1 VVKTV
6 WELLDGLHPETA
18 SHEKLITFVKDR
30 PEHNSRYSLCVEK
43 MKEETGRGTGIKFEE
58 GMRKTVEWYLMGED
72 WLRDKIK
79 YMSNSEKNLRKYL
92 IGCIYSFK
100 TLLNLSDFSGNFGFR
115 IIQKE

>member
-43 MKEETGRGTGIKFEE
+43 MKEEIEWEARVKFEKVIA
-58 GMRKTVEWYLMGED
+58 KTVEWYMGNQK
-72 WLRDKIK
+72 WLRMGVNRGFMRRND
-79 YMSNSEKNLRKYL
+79 EKK
-92 IGCIYSFK
+92 
-100 TLLNLSDFSGNFGFR
+100 
-115 IIQKE
+115 